1 MDTSWPQQGL
11 GPWRQQQNMQH
22 GRVQSVWAGPLTG
35 GERVP
40 AGEGG
45 APSGGGGGGGG
56 AQRWA
61 SRSLVL
67 TSLLATATSTKRS
80 G

>member
-22 GRVQSVWAGPLTG
+22 GCVQSAWAGPLTG

-45 APSGGGGGGGG
+45 APSGGEEEEEPRGGPPD
-56 AQRWA
+56 
-61 SRSLVL
+61 L
-67 TSLLATATSTKRS
+67 
-80 G
+80 